1 MKNLI
6 VRFYIEVA
14 TISPIRDTYPV
25 ATTTTA
31 EDTAISID
39 FNIITPLIE
48 REGYSAFL
56 PSSLASNSSIK
67 SSLRAH
73 FSLIITV
80 FNI

>member
-6 VRFYIEVA
+6 VRFYIEVT
-14 TISPIRDTYPV
+14 TISAIRETYPV

-31 EDTAISID
+31 EDTAITID

-48 REGYSAFL
+48 RVGYLAFL
-56 PSSLASNSSIK
+56 SSLASNSSIK
-67 SSLRAH
+67 SSLRVH

-80 FNI
+80 FSI

>member
-31 EDTAISID
+31 EDTAINTDLI
-39 FNIITPLIE
+39 IITPYEI
-48 REGYSAFL
+48 GKA
-56 PSSLASNSSIK
+56 IK
-67 SSLRAH
+67 PYPYW
-73 FSLIITV
+73 FY
-80 FNI
+80 

>member
-6 VRFYIEVA
+6 VRFYIEVT
-14 TISPIRDTYPV
+14 TISAIRDTYPV

-48 REGYSAFL
+48 REGYLALSL
-56 PSSLASNSSIK
+56 LILLDILLISSS
-67 SSLRAH
+67 
-73 FSLIITV
+73 
-80 FNI
+80 

>member
-31 EDTAISID
+31 EDTAINTD
-39 FNIITPLIE
+39 LNIVYSLWKE
-48 REGYSAFL
+48 RQL
-56 PSSLASNSSIK
+56 
-67 SSLRAH
+67 
-73 FSLIITV
+73 SLILIDSV
-80 FNI
+80 RHLVD